1 MKGDFHVRF
10 RGKVEVKF
18 LCLTRLAEILNR
30 HSFENFQNKF
40 PNLGIIL
47 YLCIKVKS

>member
-18 LCLTRLAEILNR
+18 LCLTRLCLTLRDDKETEIKDKR
-30 HSFENFQNKF
+30 
-40 PNLGIIL
+40 I
-47 YLCIKVKS
+47 